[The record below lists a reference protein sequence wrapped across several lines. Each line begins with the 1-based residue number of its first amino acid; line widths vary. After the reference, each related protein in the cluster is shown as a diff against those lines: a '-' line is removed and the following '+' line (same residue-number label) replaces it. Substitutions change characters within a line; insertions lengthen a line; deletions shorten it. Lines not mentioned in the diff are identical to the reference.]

1 MSSIQDLPAL
11 ILAHSRADKFVN
23 CIKRVYE
30 YGIRKIYLSLDGP
43 RNKIDKREQKII
55 LDECEKY
62 KEKCSLKI
70 NMLDKNYGCRDGHIF
85 ALDWF
90 FEQEDYGIILED
102 DLYLSK
108 NCILTFSKLLKNYQ
122 GSRDIMSLSSYNEFV
137 AEEPR
142 RLLVSPV
149 WRGWG
154 WATWSDKWIIHKEFI
169 AKARKQSMYKLIK
182 YLPESLRTPKNVET
196 VKAVHLN
203 YLKAYDY
210 EFNFTHLALGYS
222 SLAIS
227 GINMNNIGFDKYA
240 THCFESDNFPF
251 LKNFKDKDINIDLID
266 NLDDFQ
272 KKSTLGE
279 VGFIEKRKTFLSKK
293 FCQKLIIFTYS
304 FIFFLRRIKRI
315 FIKKPGFNLF
325 K

>member
-1 MSSIQDLPAL
+1 MSSIQDLPVL
-11 ILAHSRADKFVN
+11 ILAHSRADKFVK
-23 CIKRVYE
+23 CISRIYE
-30 YGIRKIYLSLDGP
+30 YGIRNIYLSLDGP
-43 RNKIDKREQKII
+43 RNKIDSSEQK
-55 LDECEKY
+55 LMLNECKKY
-62 KEKCSLKI
+62 KDQCSLKI

-90 FEQEDYGIILED
+90 FDKEDYGIILED

-108 NCILTFSKLLKNYQ
+108 NCVLTFSDLLKKYG
-122 GSRDIMSLSSYNEFV
+122 GSKNIMSLSSYNEFV
-137 AEEPR
+137 QEGPR
-142 RLLVSPV
+142 RLVISPV

-154 WATWSDKWIIHKEFI
+154 WATWAEKWKIHKEFI
-169 AKARKQSMYKLIK
+169 VKARKQSMYKLIK
-182 YLPESLRTPKNVET
+182 YLPDSLRTPKNIQT
-196 VKAVHLN
+196 IKAVHLN

-227 GINMNNIGFDKYA
+227 GINMNNIGFDKDA
-240 THCFESDNFPF
+240 THCFERDNFPF
-251 LKNFKDKDINIDLID
+251 LKNFKDKYINIDLID
-266 NLDDFQ
+266 SMDDFET
-272 KKSTLGE
+272 KSTLKE
-279 VGFIEKRKTFLSKK
+279 VGFIEKRNSFLSKK
-293 FCQKLIIFTYS
+293 FFQKFIIFIYS